1 MMSTKVLRE
10 HNPEWA
16 LLFESE
22 ALGLRQ
28 AFGNCLQSID
38 HIGGT
43 AIAGVVTKPIIDI
56 LVQVW
61 ELSEIDIVTPSLT
74 AMGYDARGEYG
85 IPGRRYFSKKITSE
99 PVNGYHLHVYRCG
112 TADAVRHLAFRDFLM
127 LHPQVAL
134 EYSRLKRSLADA
146 SGLLPCN
153 YGDLKSDFVKT
164 VERRALVYFNC
175 GRVVRG

>member
-16 LLFESE
+16 LHFESE
-22 ALGLRQ
+22 ALRLRR
-28 AFGNCLQSID
+28 AFGNCLHSID

-43 AIAGVVTKPIIDI
+43 AIADVVTKPIIDI
-56 LVQVW
+56 LVQVCDF
-61 ELSEIDIVTPSLT
+61 SDIDVVTPLLT
-74 AMGYDARGEYG
+74 AMEYDARGEYG

-99 PVNGYHLHVYRCG
+99 HVNGYHLHVYRCG
-112 TADAVRHLAFRDFLM
+112 TADAVRHLAFRDFLR
-127 LHPQVAL
+127 LHSQVAL

-153 YGDLKSDFVKT
+153 YGDLKSDFVET
-164 VERRALVYFNC
+164 VERRALLFFTSS
-175 GRVVRG
+175 RAI